1 MYITVDELAEYL
13 ALPLEYLQD
22 QIRKGN
28 IKAIFDG
35 NQYLVNKNQFEWH
48 KQQLD
53 LKIEELRREALED
66 IPDDI
71 DVKDED

>member
-1 MYITVDELAEYL
+1 MYITIEELAEYL
-13 ALPLEYLQD
+13 ALPTEYLYD

-28 IKAIFDG
+28 IKAVFDG
-35 NQYLVNKNQFEWH
+35 SKYLVNKHQFKWH

-53 LKIEELRREALED
+53 LKFEELKREALED
-66 IPDDI
+66 IPEDI